1 MSLYNINRYSVE
13 TILSWV
19 RSGEVVIP
27 ELQRPFVWKATK
39 VRDLIDS
46 LYRGFPVGF
55 LIVWNNPDIRLKDGT
70 ISQGK
75 KILIDGQ
82 QRVTALRAALAGLEV
97 VDEKFQSKRISI
109 SFNVETETFDV
120 LNAAIK
126 KDPRWIPDISEIF
139 KSDFDS
145 FSFVVDYCTL
155 NQLPESYRS
164 VVNNRINALRLILN
178 QDFGCIDL
186 LSTLGIE
193 PITEIFIRI
202 NSKGAVLSQSDF
214 VMSKIASDTRYGGPK
229 LRRTI
234 DYFCHLLQKPEDLG
248 VLKGNAGNKQFWESE
263 EGRAIE
269 WAATS
274 SQNLYQPDY
283 KQILRVSYLC
293 KFGRGLTQDLVSLL
307 SGRDFETRTFQES
320 IAEQSFSDLR
330 EGVLKAVNKNYFE
343 NFLMILESA
352 GFLDSSMITSSVATD
367 VAYAL
372 YLIMKGKKY
381 SSGEITS
388 TVRKWFVFSL
398 LTQRYSGS
406 SESAIDR
413 DIKEIMKSVSIPD
426 CLGEME
432 TQVILEGFWETAFP
446 EKLGQGSTRGSTA
459 YNIYLAAQVKR
470 HTKVFLS
477 KEYEYSS
484 LLDYHGDVHHLF
496 PKKYLITNGFNRD
509 KYNQVANYAM
519 TQTETNIKIKDKS
532 PLEYMQIVLDQCV
545 TGKLELGDITS
556 KAELLKNL
564 EDNDIPEGFCRM
576 TAADYDDFLKQRR
589 LLISK
594 RCKEYYESL

>member
-13 TILSWV
+13 TILSWI

-97 VDEKFQSKRISI
+97 IDEKFQPKRISI

-139 KSDFDS
+139 KPGFKLYS
-145 FSFVVDYCTL
+145 FINDYREI
-155 NQLPESYRS
+155 NQADADLVEH
-164 VVNNRINALRLILN
+164 RISALRSILN

-214 VMSKIASDTRYGGPK
+214 VMSKIASDTKYGGPK

-248 VLKGNAGNKQFWESE
+248 VLKSNTGNKQFWESE

-269 WAATS
+269 WAASS

-352 GFLDSSMITSSVATD
+352 GFLDSSMISSSVATD

-372 YLIMKGKKY
+372 YLIMKGRKY
-381 SSGEITS
+381 SNGEITS

-406 SESAIDR
+406 SESVIDR
-413 DIKEIMKSVSIPD
+413 DIKEVMKSASIPN
-426 CLGEME
+426 CLEEMAK
-432 TQVILEGFWETAFP
+432 QVILEGFWETAFP

-459 YNIYLAAQVKR
+459 YNIYLAAQVRR

-496 PKKYLITNGFNRD
+496 PQKYLIKNGFNRE
-509 KYNQVANYAM
+509 KYNQVANYVM
-519 TQTETNIKIKDKS
+519 TQTETNIRIKDKA
-532 PLEYMQIVLDQCV
+532 PFEYMQIVLDQCV

-556 KAELLKNL
+556 KEELLKNL
-564 EDNDIPEGFCRM
+564 KDNDIPEGFCRM
-576 TAADYDDFLKQRR
+576 TAANYDDFLKQRR
-589 LLISK
+589 LLMSK